1 MGGMPGGLEGMMKN
15 PQMMA
20 MAQQMMKDPKVCI
33 WIYIY
38 MYLCIYIH
46 MHTHSYVFLYIKLH
60 GILSYM
66 YMYI

>member
-1 MGGMPGGLEGMMKN
+1 MPGGLEGMMKN

-38 MYLCIYIH
+38 IYICIYVYTYICIH
-46 MHTHSYVFLYIKLH
+46 IPMYFC
-60 GILSYM
+60 ILSYM
-66 YMYI
+66 VY